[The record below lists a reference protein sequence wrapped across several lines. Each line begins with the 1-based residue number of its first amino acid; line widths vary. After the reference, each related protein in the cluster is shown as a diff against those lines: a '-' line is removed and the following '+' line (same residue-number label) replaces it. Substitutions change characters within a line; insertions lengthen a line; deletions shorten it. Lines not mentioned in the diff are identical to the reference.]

1 MAETTL
7 IIIGGGPGGI
17 EAARTAT
24 QAGAKVTLIADGA
37 IGGRAGWHSLLPS
50 KVWLGGVE
58 GHGRGI
64 DTQRVLTRL
73 HETRDA
79 WSVQQERMLRELGVS
94 LIRGTVAF
102 SGERAVVVANGD
114 DTRTLTADRFIVAT
128 GSVPVFPEQLKP
140 DGRRV
145 IAPRLMSSLN
155 TLPRSIVVIGAGATG
170 CEFAHLFSALGLEVD
185 WVVDTYGI
193 LPTYHPVAG
202 ERLGEVLAARGVRIH
217 RDLTAVAIERGDSQ
231 VVVMLSD
238 GTELTAEMAF
248 SAIGRRPDLDR
259 LGLKHA
265 GLGAGEVPPAVD
277 GYGQTVNPAIYMVG
291 DAAGAPMVVNKA
303 MTQARIAARHALGEP
318 TPPYDP
324 HLLVWA
330 TYTAPEIAQ
339 VGEVS
344 GDSLAEVEL
353 AYAEALKPWLRPS
366 REGVVRLF
374 YDEATRRL
382 LGGLAI
388 GDHAADVL
396 APVLV
401 ARRFGAT
408 IDEMAYLYAAHPT
421 FGELAFA
428 AARLAG

>member
-7 IIIGGGPGGI
+7 IVIGGGPGGI
-17 EAARTAT
+17 EAARTAA
-24 QAGAKVTLIADGA
+24 QAGAQVTLIADGA

-64 DTQRVLTRL
+64 DPQRILSRL
-73 HETRDA
+73 HKTRDA
-79 WSVQQERMLRELGVS
+79 WSAQQERMLHELGVS
-94 LIRGTVAF
+94 LTHGTATF
-102 SGERAVVVANGD
+102 DGERSVTVTNGD
-114 DTRTLTADRFIVAT
+114 DSQTLTADRFIIAT
-128 GSVPVFPEQLKP
+128 GSVPVFLEQLKP

-145 IAPRLMSSLN
+145 IAPRLMSSLD

-185 WVVDTYGI
+185 WVVDAYGI

-202 ERLGEVLAARGVRIH
+202 ERLGEVLAARGVRIY

-231 VVVMLSD
+231 VVVTLSN

-248 SAIGRRPDLDR
+248 AAIGRRPDLDR
-259 LGLKHA
+259 LGLDRA
-265 GLGAGEVPPAVD
+265 GLGTGVMPPALN
-277 GYGQTVNPAIYMVG
+277 GYGQTVNPAIYLVG
-291 DAAGAPMVVNKA
+291 DAAGAPMVANKA
-303 MTQARIAARHALGEP
+303 MTQGRIAARHALGQV

-330 TYTAPEIAQ
+330 TYTTPEIAQ

-366 REGVVRLF
+366 REGVVRLA
-374 YDEATRRL
+374 YDVTTRQL
-382 LGGLAI
+382 QGGLAI

-401 ARRFGAT
+401 ALRFGAT
-408 IDEMAYLYAAHPT
+408 IDEMADLYAAHPT